1 MKPCRTATSARH
13 SKGWIF
19 RINCQPAE
27 HARAD
32 CRTTVPEL
40 RYRHLEPALKLLPS
54 RALSSVQAV
63 ISFEEAEEKWKEI
76 ALQTCQTTYPYS
88 VVNLP
93 FAFLVLFAVTR
104 SLFHCSISPSSE
116 AVRVRELRYKAQSP
130 VGHTVGPVSDRA
142 FHISQHLLFHPPPG
156 FSNAI

>member
-32 CRTTVPEL
+32 CRTTVPDL
-40 RYRHLEPALKLLPS
+40 RYRHLESALKLLPS

-88 VVNLP
+88 VVNLS

-104 SLFHCSISPSSE
+104 SPLHCSRSLSSE
-116 AVRVRELRYKAQSP
+116 AVRVRELRLQ
-130 VGHTVGPVSDRA
+130 GPVACGPHCR
-142 FHISQHLLFHPPPG
+142 PG
-156 FSNAI
+156 LRPGVSH